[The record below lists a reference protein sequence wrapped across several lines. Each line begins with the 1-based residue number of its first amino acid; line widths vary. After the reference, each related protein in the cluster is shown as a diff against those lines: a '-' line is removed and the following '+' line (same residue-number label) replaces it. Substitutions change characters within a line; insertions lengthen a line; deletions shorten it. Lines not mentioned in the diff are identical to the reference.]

1 MCKSEKDKL
10 DRFIE
15 LRNLYIDLLENKSI
29 NKQEFNHKNNE
40 IFQLINLRPF
50 VVLDSFEKALYNYN
64 YYNSKAKLDM
74 ENYNRHRNSKNNR
87 KARIALNNCSNNYC
101 LKDDS
106 VMAMI
111 SLESPQYIDAYYI
124 NMQSKK
130 LADQIFEINFTNKYR
145 IILHTKNIKI
155 KNTLEAMGCFDEK
168 YRDSLIASYVNN

>member
-1 MCKSEKDKL
+1 MCKSEKGKL

-111 SLESPQYIDAYYI
+111 LLEDPQYIDAYYI
-124 NMQSKK
+124 NMHSKN
-130 LADQIFEINFTNKYR
+130 LSDQIFEIYFTNKDR
-145 IILHTKNIKI
+145 VILHTKNTKI
-155 KNTLEAMGCFDEK
+155 KNTLEDMGCFDEK
-168 YRDSLIASYVNN
+168 CRDSLIASYVNN